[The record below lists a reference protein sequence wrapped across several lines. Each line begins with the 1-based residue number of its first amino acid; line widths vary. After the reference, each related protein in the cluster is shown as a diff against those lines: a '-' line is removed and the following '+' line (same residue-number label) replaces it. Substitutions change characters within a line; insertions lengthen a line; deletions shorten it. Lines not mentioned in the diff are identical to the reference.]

1 MFKEYLE
8 YHIFEPLWGA
18 AGDAAKTAGKAAAAG
33 AAGAAWSGAKAAGRF
48 SVWAGRNVGWPSLKQ
63 GASLIS
69 NTALQG
75 YHVLRDFGMGGR
87 GLFYEIENP
96 RIAAALRVGASEDVL
111 KRLGYNSSNP
121 SSLKSLTFNET
132 L

>member
-48 SVWAGRNVGWPSLKQ
+48 SVWAVS
-63 GASLIS
+63 
-69 NTALQG
+69 
-75 YHVLRDFGMGGR
+75 
-87 GLFYEIENP
+87 
-96 RIAAALRVGASEDVL
+96 
-111 KRLGYNSSNP
+111 
-121 SSLKSLTFNET
+121 
-132 L
+132 